1 MSMTTPA
8 WHGEVGDVLFVSRSW
23 VAMVGL
29 CGTCLVCFQDFARVG
44 VQDAISAEKK
54 ITYLAKHES
63 IIHNQL

>member
-29 CGTCLVCFQDFARVG
+29 CGTCLVCFQDFSRVA

-54 ITYLAKHES
+54 RT
-63 IIHNQL
+63 